1 MSSIDWPAFIAIQSP
16 AQPNATAPPIIAIA
30 VLMSRPLN
38 LVRFAADCASRLSQS
53 LRGVFLATAICRRS
67 DAQPF
72 VLLVLKLALA
82 RALQQNVFVFHV
94 AALQW
99 LFGAGFPSGF

>member
-1 MSSIDWPAFIAIQSP
+1 MSSIDWPAFIAIQSTAP
-16 AQPNATAPPIIAIA
+16 PKAIAPPIIAIA

-38 LVRFAADCASRLSQS
+38 LVRFAADCAARLSQPLPGV
-53 LRGVFLATAICRRS
+53 LRPTAVDRRS
-67 DAQPF
+67 DTQAL

-82 RALQQNVFVFHV
+82 SAFQQNVFVFHV
-94 AALQW
+94 AALRW